1 MDFIDRVKD
10 KINSISELPIPLRKG
25 YLSGN
30 ESLVVYP
37 LPGGQVLKEYY
48 DGIKDEQLNY
58 EIAMKSKDG
67 SKIEQVLWLISD
79 YLEQI
84 EDIHSLNESFEFSRL
99 TITSKPFINE
109 ADEQGWFVFLL
120 DFQVKLTTFKEEQKD
135 D

>member
-10 KINSISELPIPLRKG
+10 KINTISDLPIPLRKG

-58 EIAMKSKDG
+58 EIAMKSQDG
-67 SKIEQVLWLISD
+67 SKIEQTLWLISD
-79 YLEQI
+79 SLERTSEI
-84 EDIHSLNESFEFSRL
+84 TSSDGSFEFNSL

-120 DFQVKLTTFKEEQKD
+120 DFQVKLTTFKEEQQHD
-135 D
+135 